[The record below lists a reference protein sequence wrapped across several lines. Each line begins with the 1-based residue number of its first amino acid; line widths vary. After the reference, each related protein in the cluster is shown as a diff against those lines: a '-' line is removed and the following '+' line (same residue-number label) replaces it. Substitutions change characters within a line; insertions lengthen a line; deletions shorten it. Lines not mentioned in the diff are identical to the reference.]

1 MHLRIE
7 SALRYSIFIM
17 GFTALA
23 TQVVLLRETLNIFQ
37 GNELV
42 MGIILSNWMLL
53 TGAGAYLG
61 RFTGKDRFNLQI
73 ISFTQLLI
81 AVLPVLTV
89 AGLYLVSTWLIQP
102 GMMFSP
108 GQTWLIT
115 FIMLIPFCMLSG
127 ALFTLFSNSLTQLS
141 KQKSI
146 GKVYGIEAMGSVVGG
161 IIFTFFMM
169 HIVQTFQSLYILV
182 FLNISAVLIL
192 SIINKFKWLSLLSAL
207 LAMIMISIML
217 FIDTDQAITRIQYPG
232 QDIIL
237 HKETPYGK
245 LILTESGAQKNFYD
259 NGALYFSSKQVEK
272 NEEIIHFAMAQHEH
286 PNHVLLISGGISGT
300 SLELQKYRDIKID
313 YLEINPAWIDIGR
326 RYTNTLANPNL
337 QALSIDARSHIRQTQ
352 TIYDVVII
360 DLPEPGTAQLNR
372 YYTAEFFEELKN
384 VLNPHGVVSTHL
396 PSSANYLS
404 PELIQSHST
413 LQNTLKSVFN
423 NLIIFPGTNDY
434 FIASDNNLTFDILGK
449 LLDRG
454 IENNYVNAY
463 YYIPELLQMRSQKII
478 KVLNPNE
485 VLNLDFKPRSYFIQL
500 NYWLSHFETHLW
512 VIIVVLVLIMMLALI
527 LSNSINKALFIS
539 GFTGASLG
547 FILIISFQILYGY
560 VYQMTGLIISLF
572 MGGLALGSLF
582 MPRILTPTM
591 KRYHIFQLGIGALA
605 IIIPLLI
612 QYLSFSGSPE
622 LITIIIINLLS
633 LATGFLIGFQFTQAA
648 QLQESH
654 VVKAA
659 SSSYSIDL
667 LGSTIGS
674 MITALILV
682 PLLGIVETCMII
694 AALNIIISFSV
705 MGKRIKV

>member
-7 SALRYSIFIM
+7 RALRYSIFIM
-17 GFTALA
+17 GFTALV
-23 TQVVLLRETLNIFQ
+23 TQLVLLREALNIFQ

-42 MGIILSNWMLL
+42 IGILLSNWMLL

-61 RFTGKDRFNLQI
+61 RFMGKNRFNLQI

-81 AVLPVLTV
+81 AVLPILTV
-89 AGLYLVSTWLIQP
+89 AGLYLGSNCLIQP

-127 ALFTLFSNSLTQLS
+127 ALFTIFSNSLTQIS

-146 GKVYGIEAMGSVVGG
+146 GKVYGIEAAGSVVGG
-161 IIFTFFMM
+161 IIFTLLLIN
-169 HIVQTFQSLYILV
+169 IVKTFQSLYIIF
-182 FLNISAVLIL
+182 FLNISAVLII
-192 SIINKFKWLSLLSAL
+192 SIINRFKWISLFSAL
-207 LAMIMISIML
+207 LTVVMISMML
-217 FIDTDQAITRIQYPG
+217 FIKADEAITRNQYPG

-237 HKETPYGK
+237 QQETAYGK
-245 LILTESGAQKNFYD
+245 LVLTEAGSQKNFYD
-259 NGALYFSSKQVEK
+259 NGALYFSSDQVEK
-272 NEEIIHFAMAQHEH
+272 NEEIIHFAMAQHKH
-286 PNHVLLISGGISGT
+286 PNYVLLISGGISGT
-300 SLELQKYRDIKID
+300 SLELQKYHDVRID

-326 RYTNTLANPNL
+326 KYTNPLANPNL
-337 QALSIDARSHIRQTQ
+337 QTLSIDARSHIRQTQ
-352 TIYDVVII
+352 TLYDVVII

-372 YYTAEFFEELKN
+372 YYTEEFFKELKN
-384 VLNPHGVVSTHL
+384 VLSPQGLISTHL

-413 LQNTLKSVFN
+413 LRNTMKSVFK
-423 NLIIFPGTNDY
+423 NLIIFPGTFDY
-434 FIASDNNLTFDILGK
+434 FIASDNALTFDILGI

-463 YYIPELLQMRSQKII
+463 YYIPELLQIRSQKII

-485 VLNLDFKPRSYFIQL
+485 KLNLDFKPRSYFIQL
-500 NYWLSHFETHLW
+500 NYWLSHFGTQLW
-512 VIIVVLVLIMMLALI
+512 IIMVVLLMIMMLALI
-527 LSNSINKALFIS
+527 FSNSINKALFIS

-547 FILIISFQILYGY
+547 FVLIISFQILYGY
-560 VYQMTGLIISLF
+560 VYQMTGLIISFF
-572 MGGLALGSLF
+572 MVGLALGTLF
-582 MPRILTPTM
+582 LPRILTPTM
-591 KRYHIFQLGIGALA
+591 RRYHVFQLIIAALA
-605 IIIPLLI
+605 IIIPFLI

-622 LITIIIINLLS
+622 IFTIIIVNLLS
-633 LATGFLIGFQFTQAA
+633 LATGFLIGFQFNQAA
-648 QLQESH
+648 QLQESTIA
-654 VVKAA
+654 KAA

-682 PLLGIVETCMII
+682 PLLGVVETCMII
-694 AALNIIISFSV
+694 AALNIMISFSI
-705 MGKRIKV
+705 MSKRIKV